1 VDGENF
7 NSKYS
12 STMVQCSKL
21 SRLNNTILHRGT
33 EKLIESK
40 NYVQALLSFDRL
52 DYVSMMAQEHS
63 HCLALILFLLIVRL
77 FSKSDIIRDQQ
88 SIVQVATTT
97 TRQEEVNEHLVIQV
111 VARVEGANPRSPRFG
126 DNVYARVFEVHGT
139 ELRAA
144 PVEEIS
150 VPFDMPMPSGTEN
163 RQTLSNRI
171 YNS

>member
-1 VDGENF
+1 MDGENF

-12 STMVQCSKL
+12 STMIQCSKL
-21 SRLNNTILHRGT
+21 SRLNNTILHIGT

-63 HCLALILFLLIVRL
+63 HCLALPLFLLIFRL
-77 FSKSDIIRDQQ
+77 FSKSNIIRDQQ

-97 TRQEEVNEHLVIQV
+97 TRQEEVNESLVIQV
-111 VARVEGANPRSPRFG
+111 VAREGANPRSPRFG

-144 PVEEIS
+144 PIEEIT
-150 VPFDMPMPSGTEN
+150 VPIDMPMPSGTEN
-163 RQTLSNRI
+163 KQQTLSNRI
-171 YNS
+171 YN